1 VSANHP
7 GTDRSPSLVDKVC
20 MVTGATG
27 GMGRAIST
35 DLARRGA
42 TVVLIARTPASGQ
55 DARAFIVAAT
65 GNPRVQ
71 VLTADLSDQASIRH
85 LAEQFQEHHEQLH
98 VLVNNAGA
106 HFRDRAR
113 SVDGIEM
120 HLAVNHLSWFL
131 LTRLL
136 LDPLE
141 ASAPAR
147 IVNIGSQSMA
157 DTRQLKIRRTPRPAT
172 LDLADLNSEH
182 NFQPMAVYATAKLEM
197 LMCSYALARRLIGTG
212 VTVNTAH
219 PGITATNIV
228 DAISAPALKPFLG
241 VVKRFL
247 LTPEQGAQ
255 AAIHLATA
263 PELETTTGR
272 YFIKQTQAR
281 SPEVSYNTALQE
293 QLWAASSDL
302 VGLPRWA
309 DPAEDAR

>member
-1 VSANHP
+1 
-7 GTDRSPSLVDKVC
+7 
-20 MVTGATG
+20 
-27 GMGRAIST
+27 
-35 DLARRGA
+35 
-42 TVVLIARTPASGQ
+42 
-55 DARAFIVAAT
+55 
-65 GNPRVQ
+65 
-71 VLTADLSDQASIRH
+71 
-85 LAEQFQEHHEQLH
+85 
-98 VLVNNAGA
+98 VNNAGA
-106 HFRDRAR
+106 HFRDHAR

-136 LDPLE
+136 LGRLE

-157 DTRQLKIRRTPRPAT
+157 DTRQVKIRRRPRPAT
-172 LDLADLNSEH
+172 LDLDDLHSEH
-182 NFQPMAVYATAKLEM
+182 NFQPMTVYATAKLEM

-228 DAISAPALKPFLG
+228 DAISAPALKPFIG

-263 PELETTTGR
+263 PELQTTTGR

-281 SPEVSYNTALQE
+281 SPEVSYNTVLQE

-309 DPAEDAR
+309 DPA